1 MLNYFA
7 EDPDSDGVK
16 FIYIDDVANVMVT
29 AALDYGIHV
38 EGWTIDDCVDY
49 FNTSMGDLYGVT
61 ADSLSDYY
69 TLLVTTPC
77 YSVKYGMGF
86 IHTKQIMD
94 RAHENF
100 PDATDLEIHT
110 AYLNCLTTNYEELEE
125 NLNAMLSGEME
136 PPTGN

>member
-1 MLNYFA
+1 
-7 EDPDSDGVK
+7 
-16 FIYIDDVANVMVT
+16 
-29 AALDYGIHV
+29 
-38 EGWTIDDCVDY
+38 
-49 FNTSMGDLYGVT
+49 
-61 ADSLSDYY
+61 
-69 TLLVTTPC
+69 
-77 YSVKYGMGF
+77 MGF

-125 NLNAMLSGEME
+125 NLTAMLSGEME